1 MRTRLMRGLLA
12 CFLLFTLGAGTFARA
27 ETPLRIG
34 LTPAI
39 LHDRQAPMGELRA
52 YFAARTGRQVELV
65 LRDSYR
71 QIIDLLTQDQLDY
84 AWVSAYPFVY
94 LQQHAR
100 LPLLAT
106 PLYQGRPFFRAY
118 LIVPVDDQR
127 SQNLFDLKGKL
138 FAFTDPYSHT
148 GYLVPRYELKQKGL
162 EPQTFFAK
170 TFFTGG
176 HKKAV
181 QAVASGL
188 ADGGYVDSFVWDT
201 LNAIEPELTGST
213 RIVTTSVEYG
223 FPPFVASRK
232 VGKREFLAMQ
242 QILIGMAD
250 DPQGKQ
256 LLKALNIDGFVAG
269 DPKWYGDVAR
279 MMRAMGDQ

>member
-1 MRTRLMRGLLA
+1 MFRPIALCLA
-12 CFLLFTLGAGTFARA
+12 TLLLFALLGPASAQTA
-27 ETPLRIG
+27 PPIRIG

-52 YFAARTGRQVELV
+52 YFEARTGRPVELV

-118 LIVPVDDQR
+118 LIVPADDQR
-127 SQNLFDLKGKL
+127 SQSLFDLKGKL
-138 FAFTDPYSHT
+138 FAFADPYSHT
-148 GYLVPRYELKQKGL
+148 GYLVPRYELKQKAYDSH
-162 EPQTFFAK
+162 TFFAK

-176 HKKAV
+176 HKKVV

-201 LNAIEPELTGST
+201 LATLEPELTGNT
-213 RIVTTSVEYG
+213 RIVAKSVEYG

-232 VGKREFLAMQ
+232 IERQEFRSMQ
-242 QILIGMAD
+242 RILLEMAD
-250 DPQGKQ
+250 DPQGKA
-256 LLKALNIDGFVAG
+256 LLKALNIDGFVVG
-269 DPKWYGDVAR
+269 DPKWYAGVAR

>member
-1 MRTRLMRGLLA
+1 MQGLLT
-12 CFLLFTLGAGTFARA
+12 CLLFIALGAGAVAHA
-27 ETPLRIG
+27 EVPLRIG

-118 LIVPVDDQR
+118 LIVPADDQR

-162 EPQTFFAK
+162 EPRTFFAK

-232 VGKREFLAMQ
+232 VGKRDFQAMQ

-250 DPQGKQ
+250 DPQGKV

-269 DPKWYGDVAR
+269 NPKWYGEVAR